1 MVDVFLPVSPI
12 SSSLEGVSL
21 GSESS
26 SGSTELEGP
35 QEVVSFLEVGS
46 NAVDFV
52 NKVLD
57 GADIVLAKGLI
68 DQGVGGK
75 RNTLLVDLAVTS
87 LENKFADGLAGRIS
101 ESDVGLNSSEHVG
114 GGFVD
119 SNEDSVV
126 ELSESEES
134 HDADDFGVELV
145 NTADP
150 HDKGQFRLG
159 RDVDLTGKL
168 GLNRQTITFLR
179 ASISARVAFW

>member
-26 SGSTELEGP
+26 SGSTKLEGP

-46 NAVDFV
+46 NTVDLV

-87 LENKFADGLAGRIS
+87 LENKFADGLAGGIS
-101 ESDVGLNSSEHVG
+101 EGDVGFNSPEHVG

-119 SNEDSVV
+119 SNEDSIV
-126 ELSESEES
+126 ELSESEEP
-134 HDADDFGVELV
+134 HDANDFGVELV
-145 NTADP
+145 NTSDP
-150 HDKGQFRLG
+150 DNKGQFRLG
-159 RDVDLTGKL
+159 RDVDLTG
-168 GLNRQTITFLR
+168 
-179 ASISARVAFW
+179 